1 MGSPNQPEHYRSNM
15 PLETSPQDAVTWDL
29 PPLIL
34 HPFNERASPQSLLD
48 NSRAALMLTGLL
60 PADGSDEE
68 TLKSRVLAGR
78 YTELRML
85 FFLGKDLF
93 RWIDQCVE
101 SCSRPPGRGENPLQ
115 PQRLARILVSET
127 PATVRDKLIQWGVVD
142 YAAIFRRAI
151 GLHCLFTEP
160 PAAAT
165 SWAWSSSPTIIVT
178 PTLCTALSSNPR
190 RTSRASSPAIAASKS
205 TLPVNTRACSNP
217 SGAQRHRL
225 GRRVPRPVL
234 PSRRT
239 RL

>member
-34 HPFNERASPQSLLD
+34 HPFNERVSPQSLLD
-48 NSRAALMLTGLL
+48 NSRASLMLSGLL
-60 PADGSDEE
+60 PSDGTAEE
-68 TLKSRVLAGR
+68 ALKAKVLYGR
-78 YTELRML
+78 YTEIRML

-160 PAAAT
+160 PAANQLGVEFLSNYHRYTDALYRTFLESAPDESRVEPCHCRFQIYASGEYSRLLESEWGST
-165 SWAWSSSPTIIVT
+165 S
-178 PTLCTALSSNPR
+178 
-190 RTSRASSPAIAASKS
+190 
-205 TLPVNTRACSNP
+205 
-217 SGAQRHRL
+217 
-225 GRRVPRPVL
+225 
-234 PSRRT
+234 
-239 RL
+239 